1 MERWYVI
8 RSKPQKEQFLWE
20 QLVMRNIKADL
31 PQLTV
36 KPVNPRSRKTR
47 PYFPGYL
54 FVKVDVERLG
64 TSILN
69 SVPGSTGLVM
79 FGGEAASIPD
89 VLWEEIHQKVAEIN
103 NRKLAAERDPRKG
116 TPVRICE
123 GPLSGYQA
131 IFDSRLPETERVRV
145 FIRLLRDQQIRV
157 ELPIHQVEFAQIA
170 YR

>member
-31 PQLTV
+31 PQLTI
-36 KPVNPRSRKTR
+36 KPVNPRSRKNR

-64 TSILN
+64 TTILN
-69 SVPGSTGLVM
+69 AIPGSTGLVM

-89 VLWEEIHQKVAEIN
+89 ALWEEIHQKVAEIN
-103 NRKLAAERDPRKG
+103 NNRRSAERDSRKG
-116 TPVRICE
+116 APVWIRE

-131 IFDSRLPETERVRV
+131 IFDVRLPETERVRV

-157 ELPIHQVEFAQIA
+157 ELPQDQVEFVEYS